1 MGFLNTRLLLQSLN
15 PHSTFI
21 LIWQFH
27 EIQKLYLEV
36 ARAFQ
41 AFQKQ
46 EQETTLSHIRLLCL
60 ALFLLASCRTR
71 LEAETPQENDIARE
85 EALMPAAPFPK
96 HTQAKLPSTA

>member
-60 ALFLLASCRTR
+60 ALFLLASCRTL